1 MDITTLVAVAEAGP
15 NNLPVPSTSFIGREG
30 QIDEVTRLLAA
41 ARLLTLTCAGG
52 CGKTRLAL
60 RVGMDVLPVYPDG
73 VWLVE
78 LAALAD
84 PALVAQAAARAVNVK
99 KAPGRPVIDSLID
112 HLRAKTS
119 LLILDNCEHVIEAAA
134 RVAEALLRACPGL
147 RILATSREPLRTAG
161 EVTWLVPSLS
171 LPPRSR
177 LVASDLDRMMGSEA
191 VRLFADRAQAARPG
205 FALSPAD
212 GPALQEICLRLDGI
226 PLAIELAAA
235 RVRVFSL
242 DQIAARLDDRF
253 RLLTAG
259 PRTVLPRQQTLR
271 ATVDWSY
278 ALLAEPERS
287 LLRRLSVFAGG
298 WTIEAAETVAA
309 GDDIEAHA
317 VIELLAALVEKS
329 LVLAEHRD
337 SATRYRLPETIRE
350 YARERLQESGAARAT
365 LDRHVAYFL
374 GLAEATEPRLRGP
387 HVRLALDR
395 LEEEHD
401 NLRLAIERALETG
414 GEQALRLCGA
424 LGWFWWNRSYH
435 TEGRR
440 WLERA
445 LATNPD
451 PTAARMKALHAAAWL
466 AHHQRDLNQAR
477 AWLTESL
484 TIARALDDRWTVAW
498 VLHVLG
504 RVAYFENDPATA
516 RSLGEESLAVAE
528 GVGDSWLIAWS
539 LHVLGLAA
547 YLAGDDA
554 TARTHYERSLA
565 IRRPLGFQE
574 GIAVV
579 LALLGLVALRE
590 GNLTEAQGLFR
601 EGLAI
606 WRTLAGAWGSAMILA
621 GLSRT
626 AAALGQP
633 LRAVRLG
640 AAAAVLAESYRT
652 PLIPLFEPVLREGL
666 EVARRSL
673 RQDAFARAWAEGR
686 ALPLDQAVAEAL
698 ASQGTPG
705 AAPGGRDGPF
715 GSFTVMERRVLRL
728 LASGR
733 TTREIAGELVIAVS
747 TVDRHITHIYG
758 KLGVRNRAEA
768 TRLALEH
775 GLV

>member
-41 ARLLTLTCAGG
+41 ARLLTLTGAGG

-287 LLRRLSVFAGG
+287 LLRRLSVFAVG
-298 WTIEAAETVAA
+298 WTLEAAEAVAA
-309 GDDIEAHA
+309 GDGIQPYA
-317 VIELLAALVEKS
+317 VLDLLAQLVDKS
-329 LVLAEHRD
+329 LVLTEEQRGAV
-337 SATRYRLPETIRE
+337 RYRLLETIRQ
-350 YARERLQESGAARAT
+350 YAHDRLQEAGEVERT
-365 LDRHVAYFL
+365 RDRHLAYFL
-374 GLAEATEPRLRGP
+374 ALAEEAEPKLRG
-387 HVRLALDR
+387 VEYQRFLDR

-401 NLRLAIERALETG
+401 NLRIALE
-414 GEQALRLCGA
+414 
-424 LGWFWWNRSYH
+424 W
-435 TEGRR
+435 
-440 WLERA
+440 
-445 LATNPD
+445 
-451 PTAARMKALHAAAWL
+451 
-466 AHHQRDLNQAR
+466 
-477 AWLTESL
+477 
-484 TIARALDDRWTVAW
+484 
-498 VLHVLG
+498 
-504 RVAYFENDPATA
+504 
-516 RSLGEESLAVAE
+516 
-528 GVGDSWLIAWS
+528 
-539 LHVLGLAA
+539 
-547 YLAGDDA
+547 
-554 TARTHYERSLA
+554 
-565 IRRPLGFQE
+565 
-574 GIAVV
+574 
-579 LALLGLVALRE
+579 
-590 GNLTEAQGLFR
+590 
-601 EGLAI
+601 
-606 WRTLAGAWGSAMILA
+606 
-621 GLSRT
+621 GLS
-626 AAALGQP
+626 P
-633 LRAVRLG
+633 
-640 AAAAVLAESYRT
+640 
-652 PLIPLFEPVLREGL
+652 
-666 EVARRSL
+666 
-673 RQDAFARAWAEGR
+673 
-686 ALPLDQAVAEAL
+686 
-698 ASQGTPG
+698 
-705 AAPGGRDGPF
+705 
-715 GSFTVMERRVLRL
+715 
-728 LASGR
+728 
-733 TTREIAGELVIAVS
+733 
-747 TVDRHITHIYG
+747 
-758 KLGVRNRAEA
+758 
-768 TRLALEH
+768 
-775 GLV
+775 